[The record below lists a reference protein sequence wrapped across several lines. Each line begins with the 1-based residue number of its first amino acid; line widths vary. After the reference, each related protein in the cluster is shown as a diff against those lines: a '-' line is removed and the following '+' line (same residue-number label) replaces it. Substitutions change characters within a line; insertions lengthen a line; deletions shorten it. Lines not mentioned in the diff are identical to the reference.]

1 MHIKTRCPRC
11 ENTYQVDPGL
21 KGKRMRCPNT
31 LCRAVFEVQ
40 DVAQAPASPVQPSP
54 PAPTPVRSGKVG
66 DIVPMLP
73 AEAAAPVAP
82 PEVFRA
88 PEPAPAPSEPTL
100 QQRAAIDDF
109 LAGARPVSSG
119 EPGP

>member
-40 DVAQAPASPVQPSP
+40 DVAQAPAP
-54 PAPTPVRSGKVG
+54 PRLGRKPLFFRH
-66 DIVPMLP
+66 LP
-73 AEAAAPVAP
+73 ADNKK
-82 PEVFRA
+82 
-88 PEPAPAPSEPTL
+88 L
-100 QQRAAIDDF
+100 
-109 LAGARPVSSG
+109 RP
-119 EPGP
+119 